1 MSEAAPQFDSEAT
14 AEQPLLVDLDVYEG
28 PLDVLLTLA
37 RDQKVDLVKISI
49 LKLADQYLEFISE
62 VRKIRLEIAADYLV
76 MAAWLAYLKSRL
88 LLPVEEQPE
97 DGLTGEEMAEA
108 LTYRLRRLEAMREAG
123 ARLMAMPRLGLD
135 VFPRGDPEP
144 IQIVRN
150 PVYEL
155 SLFDLLKAYGDQ
167 RRKTQS
173 RTYVIPPLEL
183 YSIEDAMARIESLL
197 GKGPDWQI
205 LSSFLP
211 QGLRDGVLRR
221 SAVAATLLVGLE
233 RTRLGQTELRQNF
246 AFGPVYLR
254 RKPSAPPL

>member
-1 MSEAAPQFDSEAT
+1 MSDLAPEFDSEAIG
-14 AEQPLLVDLDVYEG
+14 EQPLLVDLDVYEG

-144 IQIVRN
+144 IQIVRH
-150 PVYEL
+150 PIYEL

-167 RRKTQS
+167 RRKTQA
-173 RTYVIPPLEL
+173 RTYTIAPLDL
-183 YSIEDAMARIESLL
+183 YSIEDAMARIESML
-197 GKGPDWQI
+197 GKGPDWQT
-205 LSSFLP
+205 LVSFLP

-254 RKPSAPPL
+254 RKNSAPPL